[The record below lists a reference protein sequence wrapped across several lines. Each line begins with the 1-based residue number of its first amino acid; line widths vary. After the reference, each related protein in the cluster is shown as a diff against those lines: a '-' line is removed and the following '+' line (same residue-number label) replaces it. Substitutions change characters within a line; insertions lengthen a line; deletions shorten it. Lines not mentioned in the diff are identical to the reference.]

1 MNEMTTEFS
10 LAQGMSE
17 TTFSP
22 EMKALHDH
30 IRNDMKSA
38 ERSSFRTTKHKWLA
52 THRDMLL
59 LWAFVRGLKFR
70 RLERTHHFDK
80 ITSLELNLPDAFRLA
95 KIWEDYLPNSDDLET
110 QIHSWLKDPAGAIPA
125 PVRVKKPYL
134 CLPRTA

>member
-1 MNEMTTEFS
+1 MNETTES
-10 LAQGMSE
+10 KQ
-17 TTFSP
+17 

-38 ERSSFRTTKHKWLA
+38 ERAPFRTTKHKWLA

-80 ITSLELNLPDAFRLA
+80 NTGWELNMPDAFRLS
-95 KIWEDYLPNSDDLET
+95 KIWEDYLPETDGLEA
-110 QIHSWLKDPAGAIPA
+110 QVDGWLKDPAGAIPA
-125 PVRVKKPYL
+125 PLRVKKPYL
-134 CLPRTA
+134 GLPRTA

>member
-1 MNEMTTEFS
+1 MNEMTTELTLS
-10 LAQGMSE
+10 QKMSE
-17 TTFSP
+17 TTFST

-38 ERSSFRTTKHKWLA
+38 ERAPFRTTKHKFLA

-80 ITSLELNLPDAFRLA
+80 NTNLELNMPEA
-95 KIWEDYLPNSDDLET
+95 KWLVEIWEDYLPETDDLET
-110 QIHSWLKDPAGAIPA
+110 QIDNWLKDPAGAIPV
-125 PVRVKKPYL
+125 PLRVKKPYL
-134 CLPRTA
+134 GLPRTA